1 MQIFFL
7 LFLTKDTTRFG
18 RDLVVT
24 TGTHEVLEY
33 PDKSNSPTDIY
44 LARIESYVPAPKYYW
59 KVVQDPETKTGAAF
73 IGLNDP
79 HTNVAPVE
87 LCKNRCSEMSS
98 WVDWG
103 IENLDAGYMYC
114 CSVEDAAKAIKV
126 KELGL
131 NLFQRHSTNFRLSQ
145 I

>member
-1 MQIFFL
+1 MIAPLRPSISVSFATDISRL
-7 LFLTKDTTRFG
+7 G

-33 PDKSNSPTDIY
+33 PDKNNNPTDIF
-44 LARIESYVPAPKYYW
+44 LARQESFVPAPKYYW
-59 KVVQDPETKTGAAF
+59 KVVQDPETKTAAAF

-79 HTNVAPVE
+79 HTNVAPIE
-87 LCKNRCSEMSS
+87 LCKNRCNEMSS

-103 IENLDAGYMYC
+103 IDNLDAGYMYC

-126 KELGL
+126 FIK
-131 NLFQRHSTNFRLSQ
+131 QYAIRVY
-145 I
+145 

>member
-1 MQIFFL
+1 MIAPLRPSISVSFATDISRL
-7 LFLTKDTTRFG
+7 G

-33 PDKSNSPTDIY
+33 PDKNNNPTDIF
-44 LARIESYVPAPKYYW
+44 LARQESFVPAPKYYW
-59 KVVQDPETKTGAAF
+59 KVVQDPETKTAAAF

-79 HTNVAPVE
+79 HTNVAPIE
-87 LCKNRCSEMSS
+87 LCKNRCNEMSS

-103 IENLDAGYMYC
+103 IDNLDAGYMYC

-126 KELGL
+126 
-131 NLFQRHSTNFRLSQ
+131 FYQTMR
-145 I
+145 